1 MCLWHTTSFSLDKQL
16 IMGLLDHFVFL
27 FQFLNTIFHI
37 CYSDLYTHQ
46 PHMKVLFSLRSFQ
59 NFLSFAFLIIV
70 ILICQRDRS
79 LWFLIYIFLRI
90 NNIENVFIYP
100 LAILMFSLISINLY
114 YYSVLMWFFWVF
126 FCLTI
131 LYKFSFLYYV
141 HQLCSVDI
149 VQLFSS

>member
-1 MCLWHTTSFSLDKQL
+1 MCLWHTISFSLDKQL

-27 FQFLNTIFHI
+27 FQFLNAIFHI

-46 PHMKVLFSLRSFQ
+46 PYMKVLFSLRSFQ
-59 NFLSFAFLIIV
+59 NLLSFAFLIIV

-90 NNIENVFIYP
+90 NNIENFFIYP

-114 YYSVLMWFFWVF
+114 YYTIILSFDVIFFGCSSAWQFCISLVFYTIFTNCVL
-126 FCLTI
+126 
-131 LYKFSFLYYV
+131 
-141 HQLCSVDI
+141 
-149 VQLFSS
+149 